1 MTTFQVL
8 SLIFLVSLIIGEVIL
23 KVIQKKGH
31 IEESPY
37 QWAFLLL
44 GLLIGFSLFLSF
56 TLPSLIIY
64 WVISGINYFFGSQI
78 RFNSQSDMYIF
89 SLTVSIFAFIY
100 MLFSMLLLKVAA
112 IKFRIPKSISQ
123 AIEFL
128 FFSLFIYYLYIKS
141 CFNPCILNNIRI
153 NNNRPSCCFNIFR
166 FRSII

>member
-78 RFNSQSDMYIF
+78 LFNSQSDMYIF

-123 AIEFL
+123 AIEFFL
-128 FFSLFIYYLYIKS
+128 VFFSVYLSIIYFIYQIMFSHQYS
-141 CFNPCILNNIRI
+141 QQHQD
-153 NNNRPSCCFNIFR
+153 
-166 FRSII
+166 